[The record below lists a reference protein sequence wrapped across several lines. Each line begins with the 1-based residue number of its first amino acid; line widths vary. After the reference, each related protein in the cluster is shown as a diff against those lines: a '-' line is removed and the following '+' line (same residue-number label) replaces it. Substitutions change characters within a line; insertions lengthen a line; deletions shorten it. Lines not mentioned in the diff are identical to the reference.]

1 MFDIESGE
9 AGRLKLVGRLDA
21 AEADKAEQAFRK
33 IQGTVT
39 VDCSALDYISSA
51 GIGVLIELSKRLE
64 TAGQSVTFVQML
76 PRVRQIFTYA
86 GLDRVLRI
94 E

>member
-1 MFDIESGE
+1 MFDIESGD

-21 AEADKAEQAFRK
+21 AEADRAEKALRK
-33 IQGTVT
+33 IQHSVT

-51 GIGVLIELSKRLE
+51 GIGLLIELSKRLE
-64 TAGQSVTFVQML
+64 AAGQTATFVQML